1 MSHKIIKN
9 LFSYALQEGASDLV
23 ISGAAARLFLN
34 YRFPDGSEKTFSL
47 PKKLE
52 KNLFASLHQLLMIA
66 PGELT
71 VKKPGRFSHKNQDFA
86 FYLTILPENNQ
97 EKIIISIIDKKTP
110 PFSLAQLGLQ
120 AADLKNLQAGLRK
133 RSGLIVVSAPTG
145 AGKSTTLRAL
155 LAELPVEAL
164 NVYVLSNSSAN
175 ASLPGINYL
184 KMTSDN
190 LNHVLRHDSD
200 VIAIDDASETE
211 ILSAAVRAAISGR
224 LVLVSFPA
232 HNSLAALFKILKLP
246 LTWET
251 KVSALNLI
259 LNQNLAKLKRKK
271 LSRKNSRDTI
281 GLFEVLKFSAP
292 LKNFLQLSEKDWNKK
307 DWLLKFAQR
316 AEAEGFRTIAEDRRK
331 KIKTGL
337 LKTL

>member
-1 MSHKIIKN
+1 MSYKIIKN

-23 ISGAAARLFLN
+23 ISGAPARLFLN

-52 KNLFASLHQLLMIA
+52 KNLFASLYQLMMIA

-71 VKKPGRFSHKNQDFA
+71 VKKPGRFSHKKQDFA
-86 FYLTILPENNQ
+86 FYLTILPEHDQ

-120 AADLKNLQAGLRK
+120 AADLKNLQTGLKK

-155 LAELPVEAL
+155 LADLDAESL
-164 NVYVLSNSSAN
+164 NIYVLSATP
-175 ASLPGINYL
+175 AAAPLPGINYL
-184 KMTSDN
+184 KINSDN

-200 VIAIDDASETE
+200 VIAIDDVSKVE
-211 ILSAAVRAAISGR
+211 ILSAAVRAATSGR
-224 LVLVSFPA
+224 LVLISFPA
-232 HNSLAALFKILKLP
+232 HNSLEALFKILKLP
-246 LTWET
+246 LAWET
-251 KVSALNLI
+251 KISALNLI
-259 LNQNLAKLKRKK
+259 LSQNLAKLKRKK
-271 LSRKNSRDTI
+271 LSRKNFRDTI

-292 LKNFLQLSEKDWNKK
+292 LKRLLQHSENDWNKK
-307 DWLLKFAQR
+307 DWLLKFAQT